1 MIILRYIQTNLI
13 GYFEV
18 YKVFLVTSWQNLIIH
33 KKQAYMEAVATDFGI
48 KEALSQLGVKD
59 LNEGTSTGSNN
70 FSNGDI
76 IESYS
81 PVDGKLIGKV
91 KSTTQEDYDKV
102 MDAATSAFLSFRDMP
117 SPQRGEIV
125 RQFGN
130 KLRDLKEPLG
140 KLVSY
145 EMGKSLQEGYGEVQ
159 EMIDICDFAVGLSR
173 QLNGQVIPS
182 ERPGHIMREQ
192 WHPIGVVGIISA
204 FNFPVAVWAW
214 NTALAWIC
222 GDVCVWKASEKAPLC
237 SIACQNIIAA
247 ILKENNLPEGISCII
262 NGDYKVGEMMTTD
275 SRIPLVSAT
284 GSTRMGRIVG
294 ATVAGRFGK
303 SLLELGGNNAIIITP
318 TADLKVVVPG
328 AVFGA
333 VGTCGQRCTSTR
345 RLIIHESVYDK
356 VRDAIVGAYG
366 QLTIGNPLDE
376 TNHIGPLIDK
386 DAVNAY
392 LAAIEKAKAE
402 GGNVLVEGGVLEGEG
417 YESGCY
423 VKPAI
428 IEAENHFEI
437 VQHET
442 FAPVLYL
449 MKYSGD
455 VENAIAKQNGVAQGL
470 SSAIMTNEM
479 KEAEKF
485 LSYAGSDCGIANVNI
500 GTSGAE
506 IGGAFGGEKE
516 TGGGRESGSD
526 AWKVYMRRQTNT
538 VNYSDE
544 LPLAQ
549 GIKFDL

>member
-1 MIILRYIQTNLI
+1 MAT
-13 GYFEV
+13 
-18 YKVFLVTSWQNLIIH
+18 
-33 KKQAYMEAVATDFGI
+33 VANAFGI
-48 KEALSQLGVKD
+48 ESALEKLGV
-59 LNEGTSTGSNN
+59 NEINKGTSTGSNW
-70 FSNGDI
+70 FSEGNMI
-76 IESYS
+76 SSYS

-91 KSTTQEDYDKV
+91 TTTSREDYDRVIDIAQAAYKEWRKV
-102 MDAATSAFLSFRDMP
+102 PA
-117 SPQRGEIV
+117 PQRGEIV

-130 KLRDLKEPLG
+130 KLRELKEPLG
-140 KLVSY
+140 QLVSY

-159 EMIDICDFAVGLSR
+159 EMIDICDFALGLSR
-173 QLNGQVIPS
+173 QLNGQTIPS
-182 ERPGHIMREQ
+182 ERPGHVMREQ
-192 WHPIGVVGIISA
+192 WHPIGIVGIISA
-204 FNFPVAVWAW
+204 FNFPVAVWSW

-222 GDVCVWKASEKAPLC
+222 GDVCVWKASEKAPIC
-237 SIACQNIIAA
+237 SIDCQNIIAA
-247 ILKENNLPEGISCII
+247 ILKENDLPEGISSII

-275 SRIPLVSAT
+275 TRVPLVSAT

-294 ATVAGRFGK
+294 ATVAERFGK

-333 VGTCGQRCTSTR
+333 VGTAGQRCTSTR

-366 QLTIGNPLDE
+366 QIVIGNPLDE
-376 TNHIGPLIDK
+376 TKHMGPLIDK
-386 DAVNAY
+386 DAVNMY

-402 GGNVLVEGGVLEGEG
+402 GGKVLVEGGVLKGEG
-417 YESGCY
+417 FESGCY

-442 FAPVLYL
+442 FAPILYL

-455 VENAIAKQNGVAQGL
+455 VENAIETQNGVAQGL

>member
-1 MIILRYIQTNLI
+1 MT
-13 GYFEV
+13 
-18 YKVFLVTSWQNLIIH
+18 T
-33 KKQAYMEAVATDFGI
+33 VANAFGI
-48 KEALSQLGVKD
+48 ESALEKLGV
-59 LNEGTSTGSNN
+59 NEINKGTSTGSNW
-70 FSNGDI
+70 FSEEDMI
-76 IESYS
+76 SSYS

-91 KSTTQEDYDKV
+91 TTTSRDDYDRVIDTAQAAFKEWRKV
-102 MDAATSAFLSFRDMP
+102 PA
-117 SPQRGEIV
+117 PQRGEIV

-130 KLRDLKEPLG
+130 KLRELKEPLG
-140 KLVSY
+140 QLVSY

-173 QLNGQVIPS
+173 QLNGQTIPS
-182 ERPGHIMREQ
+182 ERPGPVMREQ
-192 WHPIGVVGIISA
+192 WHPIGIVGIISA
-204 FNFPVAVWAW
+204 FNFPVAVWSW
-214 NTALAWIC
+214 NTALAWMC
-222 GDVCVWKASEKAPLC
+222 GEVCGWKASEKAPIC

-275 SRIPLVSAT
+275 TRIPLISAT

-294 ATVAGRFGK
+294 ATVAERFGK

-333 VGTCGQRCTSTR
+333 VGTAGQRCTSTR

-366 QLTIGNPLDE
+366 QIVIGNPLDE
-376 TNHIGPLIDK
+376 TKHMGPLIDK
-386 DAVNAY
+386 DAVNMY

-402 GGNVLVEGGVLEGEG
+402 GGKVLVEGGVLEGEG
-417 YESGCY
+417 FESGCY

-442 FAPVLYL
+442 FAPILYL

-455 VENAIAKQNGVAQGL
+455 VEDAINIQNGVAQGL

-479 KEAEKF
+479 KEAERF

-526 AWKVYMRRQTNT
+526 SWKVYMRRQTNT